1 MEGAAK
7 KIAYK
12 PLIDGALAQSRV
24 RSVQNVVMLQRPEG
38 PAALTDGYL
47 DWEVAMARIRSKGL
61 QADPEWV
68 ESSHPQYCLYTSGT
82 TSLPVSAA
90 PRATPHDLRY
100 LVGTVR
106 DVRTLCCLD
115 EGFL

>member
-12 PLIDGALAQSRV
+12 PLIDGALAQSRA
-24 RSVQNVVMLQRPEG
+24 RSVQKVVMLQRPEG
-38 PAALTDGYL
+38 PAPLTEGYL
-47 DWEVAMARIRSKGL
+47 DWDVEMARIRSKGL

-90 PRATPHDLRY
+90 RSYAVLNGLACHGRPSLS
-100 LVGTVR
+100 
-106 DVRTLCCLD
+106 CL
-115 EGFL
+115 G